1 MFADGPQQKFV
12 VNVVEE
18 PLDRLPTTT
27 TSLGIPS
34 K

>member
-1 MFADGPQQKFV
+1 MPYRSHHEVMVD
-12 VNVVEE
+12 VVEE

-27 TSLGIPS
+27 SLDIPS

>member
-1 MFADGPQQKFV
+1 LLADF
-12 VNVVEE
+12 VEE

-27 TSLGIPS
+27 SLGIRS